1 MVYPQ
6 AAYLLRE
13 YFQATNWSLDN
24 HYSVLTL
31 PSRNLLDFPVP
42 PGLHL
47 ALSHRPTSSF
57 VSHLN
62 LSTLV
67 PAQPTTYPATPAP
80 ILSPTSSQLLAAQLT
95 YVCSSAP
102 LGDSSTKYAAAGAD
116 RIQLPDVVQSF
127 RVGDLPVRPELRDES
142 RETWQGGKRVDKSDF
157 LMYGRLYIP
166 NSRLDAL
173 YVQRLSPTLQ
183 ALVSLI
189 TVPSPI
195 APPTLTWATSD
206 ESPSASQTMAASAS
220 ASSSSSSINVRTSEL
235 EVKLQQDYGRWSAEY
250 SYAFGDGMWGA
261 RGMYNFG
268 KWGSGEL
275 ASTLTSGSASQESAL
290 QRERVVDEEEEIST
304 GGLKGRWSA
313 GGEVFFSAQERSAGV
328 STGVRFCTL
337 PETYGPPLQP
347 PTTITATLN
356 PIMGQLSAAYAVG
369 VSPDTALGS
378 RFDFNLYSYD
388 ADLTVG
394 GEWFQRRKQVKARY
408 ADGSSVSNS
417 LPLPPAPSFDA
428 FARGAL
434 EERDSGLL
442 GATGGGDRDD
452 DEVVSVVKM
461 RASTNTDL
469 ALLWEGRVGDFLV
482 SAGLVADLRLASRRG
497 GRTSPIKSVGLGVQ
511 YWA

>member
-47 ALSHRPTSSF
+47 ALSHRPTPSF

-67 PAQPTTYPATPAP
+67 PTQPTTYPATPAP
-80 ILSPTSSQLLAAQLT
+80 ILSPASSQLLAAQLT

-102 LGDSSTKYAAAGAD
+102 LGYSSTKHAASGAD
-116 RIQLPDVVQSF
+116 RVQLQDIVQSF
-127 RVGDLPVRPELRDES
+127 RVEDLPVRPELRDES

-173 YVQRLSPTLQ
+173 YVHRISPTLQ

-189 TVPSPI
+189 TVPSPV

-206 ESPSASQTMAASAS
+206 ESPSASQTMAATA
-220 ASSSSSSINVRTSEL
+220 ATSSSSSSINDRMSEL

-250 SYAFGDGMWGA
+250 SYAFGDAMWGA

-268 KWGSGEL
+268 KWGSGEIL
-275 ASTLTSGSASQESAL
+275 AAAANALGLTVQESAL

-313 GGEVFFSAQERSAGV
+313 GGEIFFSAQERSAGV
-328 STGVRFCTL
+328 SAGVRFCTL
-337 PETYGPPLQP
+337 PESHGPPFQP

-369 VSPDTALGS
+369 VSSDTALGS

-408 ADGSSVSNS
+408 DQGPSTQIA
-417 LPLPPAPSFDA
+417 LPPPPTPSFDA

-434 EERDSGLL
+434 EERDRLSSPS
-442 GATGGGDRDD
+442 AGDND

-461 RASTNTDL
+461 RASTNTDM

-482 SAGLVADLRLASRRG
+482 SLGLVADLRLASRRG

>member
-13 YFQATNWSLDN
+13 YFEATNWSLDN
-24 HYSVLTL
+24 HYHVLTL

-47 ALSHRPTSSF
+47 ALSHRPTPNF
-57 VSHLN
+57 LSHLN

-67 PAQPTTYPATPAP
+67 PTQPTMYPATPAP
-80 ILSPTSSQLLAAQLT
+80 ILSPASSQLLAAQLT
-95 YVCSSAP
+95 YVHSSAP
-102 LGDSSTKYAAAGAD
+102 LALTSTKQNATG
-116 RIQLPDVVQSF
+116 RSRVGLQDVVQSF
-127 RVGDLPVRPELRDES
+127 RVGDLPLKPELRDEA
-142 RETWQGGKRVDKSDF
+142 RATWQRGKRVDKSDY
-157 LMYGRLYIP
+157 LMYGRLYVP
-166 NSRLDAL
+166 NPRLDAL
-173 YVQRLSPTLQ
+173 YVHRFSNTLQ

-206 ESPSASQTMAASAS
+206 ESPSSSQTMAASTSSS
-220 ASSSSSSINVRTSEL
+220 ASSGINARMSEL

-261 RGMYNFG
+261 RGLYNFG
-268 KWGSGEL
+268 KWGTGEMHQQQQQQQQQQH
-275 ASTLTSGSASQESAL
+275 TSSSDATSE
-290 QRERVVDEEEEIST
+290 RERVVDEEEEVST

-337 PETYGPPLQP
+337 PDTFGYPLQP
-347 PTTITATLN
+347 PTIITATLN
-356 PIMGQLSAAYAVG
+356 PIMGQLSTAYSVG

-408 ADGSSVSNS
+408 QDKSYEVE
-417 LPLPPAPSFDA
+417 LPPPKASFDA
-428 FARGAL
+428 FSRGAL
-434 EERDSGLL
+434 EEIDRSR
-442 GATGGGDRDD
+442 TIEVGDKD
-452 DEVVSVVKM
+452 DEVVSVVKF
-461 RASTNTDL
+461 RASSNTDM

-482 SAGLVADLRLASRRG
+482 SLGLVADLRLASRRG